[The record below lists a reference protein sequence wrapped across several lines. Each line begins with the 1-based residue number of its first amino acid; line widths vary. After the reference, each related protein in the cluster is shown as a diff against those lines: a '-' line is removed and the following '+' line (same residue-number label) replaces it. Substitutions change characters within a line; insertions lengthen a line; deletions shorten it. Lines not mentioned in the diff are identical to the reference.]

1 VLHYLHA
8 AAIPQRRNP
17 KETTM
22 YYQVTA
28 VYQDAEIGYGEGE
41 GLAYAKQDC
50 RESIPLIFASVRS
63 EIAYTI
69 VKNNDD

>member
-1 VLHYLHA
+1 MLQSLHVA
-8 AAIPQRRNP
+8 ANPQRRNP
-17 KETTM
+17 KGTTM

-28 VYQDAEIGYGEGE
+28 VYDGAEIGYGEGE

-50 RESIPLIFASVRS
+50 RESIPLIFASVRAD
-63 EIAYTI
+63 ITYTV

>member
-1 VLHYLHA
+1 
-8 AAIPQRRNP
+8 
-17 KETTM
+17 M